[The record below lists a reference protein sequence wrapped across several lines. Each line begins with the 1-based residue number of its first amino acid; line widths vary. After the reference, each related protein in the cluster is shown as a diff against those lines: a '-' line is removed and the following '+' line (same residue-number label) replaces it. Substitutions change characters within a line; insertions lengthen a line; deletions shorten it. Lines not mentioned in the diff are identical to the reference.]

1 MLKYCYTDMLLLSG
15 DVSGLIGLFKETGS
29 MIAGFGFVCAGLAVV
44 KRAITNHE
52 KLKESIIT
60 YIVALVIYILIWSL
74 I

>member
-1 MLKYCYTDMLLLSG
+1 MLLLSG

-29 MIAGFGFVCAGLAVV
+29 LIIGVGFVCGGLGVIKKAV
-44 KRAITNHE
+44 TNHE
-52 KLKESIIT
+52 KLKDSIIT